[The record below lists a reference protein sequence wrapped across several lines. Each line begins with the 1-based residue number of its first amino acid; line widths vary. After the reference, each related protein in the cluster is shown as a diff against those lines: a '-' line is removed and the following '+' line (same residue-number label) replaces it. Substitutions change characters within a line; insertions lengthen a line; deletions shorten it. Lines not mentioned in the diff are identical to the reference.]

1 MYRRELMTPLPMVDK
16 VTVLVEVRVELEK
29 TLRWMKLLLLW
40 LRWRQMRLM
49 WLKLLASLKLLT
61 RLRCDCIELRLYLGG
76 WILLF

>member
-1 MYRRELMTPLPMVDK
+1 MYMRELMTPLPMVDK

-40 LRWRQMRLM
+40 LRWRQM

-61 RLRCDCIELRLYLGG
+61 RLRCD
-76 WILLF
+76 